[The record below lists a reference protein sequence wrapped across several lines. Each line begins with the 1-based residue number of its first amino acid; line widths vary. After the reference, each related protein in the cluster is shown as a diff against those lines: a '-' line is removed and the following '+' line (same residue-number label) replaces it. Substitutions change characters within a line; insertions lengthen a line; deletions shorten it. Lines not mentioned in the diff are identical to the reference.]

1 MKKLFFS
8 LALAGIFIISS
19 CSKEEITPSTSVAN
33 GKAIVSG
40 KVLCNKNTT
49 NDTTEFGRSKLQYEF
64 IESGKIIF
72 HIDGKDLQQD
82 PIAGYTYQNITVE
95 ADINSN
101 GTFAVELPCRKKG
114 TAVTIMYTDV
124 IDTYTYWDLDKN
136 NQYTVKKTREEIF
149 EHGTMTYSIAPGDN
163 KKLNPI
169 YQRRQ

>member
-8 LALAGIFIISS
+8 IALAGIFIISS
-19 CSKEEITPSTSVAN
+19 CSKEEIRPSTSVAN
-33 GKAIVSG
+33 GKAIYSG
-40 KVLCNKNTT
+40 QVLCNKNTT
-49 NDTTEFGRSKLQYEF
+49 NDTNEFGRQEIQYEF

-95 ADINSN
+95 ADINSD

-114 TAVTIMYTDV
+114 TAVTVMYTDV
-124 IDTYTYWDLDKN
+124 SDTYTYLDRDRDFEL
-136 NQYTVKKTREEIF
+136 VKKTSEEIF
-149 EHGTMTYSIAPGDN
+149 GHVTMTLSIAPGDN

-169 YQRRQ
+169 YQRR